1 MASIRTRNAL
11 TINGF
16 LALLLFLAAA
26 GYAAWRAYEIANGAL
41 RAEDLIATW
50 QPVTIGLLLFISL
63 GGFFVVQPNEARV
76 LVFFGRYVGSVTD
89 AGFFFANPLAARHTV
104 SLRVHN
110 FNSDKLKVNEAR
122 GNPIEIAAVIV
133 WRVTDTARAL
143 LDVENYKGF
152 VAVQCETAIRSVAM
166 RFPYDSHVDGEAS
179 LRGNPD
185 EVSAALKSEVQ
196 ARLDVAGLEILEARL
211 SHLAYAP
218 EIAQSMLRRQQAEAI
233 VAAPADRR
241 GRGRHGRDGPA
252 PARGHRRRHARRG
265 AQGGDGQQPAG
276 RAGRRPR
283 GPAGDQHRVA
293 STEGAMA
300 EKKRFLL
307 RLEPE
312 LYAALERWS
321 ADELRSVNGQIEFLL
336 KEAARHQRTAAAPG
350 GEQASRSPGAAAL
363 KPKHHDKEARPS
375 SDERASVRGRRSAD
389 QPITRLP

>member
-185 EVSAALKSEVQ
+185 EVSAELKSEVQ

-233 VAAPADRR
+233 VAARGRIVEGAVGMVEMALRRLEDTGVVHLDEERKAAMVNNLLVALVADRE
-241 GRGRHGRDGPA
+241 
-252 PARGHRRRHARRG
+252 
-265 AQGGDGQQPAG
+265 AQPVINTG
-276 RAGRRPR
+276 
-283 GPAGDQHRVA
+283 
-293 STEGAMA
+293 S
-300 EKKRFLL
+300 
-307 RLEPE
+307 
-312 LYAALERWS
+312 LY
-321 ADELRSVNGQIEFLL
+321 
-336 KEAARHQRTAAAPG
+336 
-350 GEQASRSPGAAAL
+350 
-363 KPKHHDKEARPS
+363 
-375 SDERASVRGRRSAD
+375 
-389 QPITRLP
+389 

>member
-1 MASIRTRNAL
+1 MSSIRTRRAL

-26 GYAAWRAYEIANGAL
+26 AYAAWRVYGVANGVANGIT
-41 RAEDLIATW
+41 RPEELISLW
-50 QPVTIGLLLFISL
+50 QPVLIGLALLFAL
-63 GGFFVVQPNEARV
+63 GGFFVIQPNEARV
-76 LVFFGRYVGSVTD
+76 LVFFGRYVGSVAD
-89 AGFFFANPLAARHTV
+89 SGFFFANPFAARHSV

-133 WRVTDTARAL
+133 WRVTDTAKAL

-185 EVSAALKSEVQ
+185 EVSAELKSEVQ

-233 VAAPADRR
+233 VAARGRIVEGAVGMVEMALRRLEDTGVVKLDEERKAAMVNNLLVALVADRE
-241 GRGRHGRDGPA
+241 
-252 PARGHRRRHARRG
+252 
-265 AQGGDGQQPAG
+265 AQPVINTG
-276 RAGRRPR
+276 
-283 GPAGDQHRVA
+283 
-293 STEGAMA
+293 S
-300 EKKRFLL
+300 
-307 RLEPE
+307 
-312 LYAALERWS
+312 LY
-321 ADELRSVNGQIEFLL
+321 
-336 KEAARHQRTAAAPG
+336 
-350 GEQASRSPGAAAL
+350 
-363 KPKHHDKEARPS
+363 
-375 SDERASVRGRRSAD
+375 
-389 QPITRLP
+389 